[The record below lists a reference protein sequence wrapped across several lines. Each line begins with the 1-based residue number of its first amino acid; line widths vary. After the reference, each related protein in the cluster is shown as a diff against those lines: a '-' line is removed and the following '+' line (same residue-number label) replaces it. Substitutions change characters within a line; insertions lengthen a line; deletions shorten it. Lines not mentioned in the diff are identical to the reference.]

1 MLLYMLRASRSLL
14 RQVFLGGPGGH
25 GGTACVCVSVCFGAF
40 CRSWPVLAFLGRFWS
55 LLVALGA
62 HLGRPW
68 GVLGSLLAA
77 LGVLLGVLGLLLAA
91 LGALLAALGAILA
104 ALGDPWPRHG
114 RFWKPL
120 APLSGRL
127 VDSQK
132 ASVFSYGAFCKRQ

>member
-1 MLLYMLRASRSLL
+1 M
-14 RQVFLGGPGGH
+14 
-25 GGTACVCVSVCFGAF
+25 CVSVCFGAF

-77 LGVLLGVLGLLLAA
+77 LGGLLGVLGLLLAA

-104 ALGDPWPRHG
+104 ALGDPWRRSQGDLLTLKRLRYSLMGRSVKGNKNISRHVN
-114 RFWKPL
+114 KHVNKYV
-120 APLSGRL
+120 SEN
-127 VDSQK
+127 VIE
-132 ASVFSYGAFCKRQ
+132 